1 MADSVAATSV
11 LKAAHLDAT
20 THNMPAIARAKG
32 AAVQHNV

>member
-11 LKAAHLDAT
+11 LKAAHFDAT
-20 THNMPAIARAKG
+20 THDMPSIARTEG